1 MEHPSNSQYISVHAG
16 LQLSSELGAGHKGWE
31 PLAYRW

>member
-16 LQLSSELGAGHKGWE
+16 LQLSELGAGYKGWE